1 MNDLPIF
8 DFDDRTESIVVFCGG
23 RKDRPMDLVF
33 DDYDAAIIRLV
44 QNQFVGGSKRDVINV
59 APKCGHQISS
69 PPYFAGPPGNVV
81 QDFVDDVVGD
91 DVEKVPAIDES
102 IQRTSN
108 QIEIGR

>member
-1 MNDLPIF
+1 
-8 DFDDRTESIVVFCGG
+8 
-23 RKDRPMDLVF
+23 MDLVF

-59 APKCGHQISS
+59 APECGHQISS
-69 PPYFAGPPGNVV
+69 PPYFAGPAGNVV

-91 DVEKVPAIDES
+91 HVEKVPAIDEI

-108 QIEIGR
+108 QIEIGRSRLR